1 VPIVLGTAIVHGS
14 TMGERGNAGRTYRAK
29 VQAFPE
35 KLNLWLS
42 GENREPV
49 QIANRTPDLSTE
61 LRRGLTS
68 VRQRRKK
75 VRK

>member
-1 VPIVLGTAIVHGS
+1 MPV
-14 TMGERGNAGRTYRAK
+14 ERTGRK

-35 KLNLWLS
+35 KLNLRLS